1 MTVPALAKLEAAFRA
16 ATRQSDASS
25 RSDSPRMRRASAPQP
40 AAMGE
45 TFSGVGRAMAFF
57 HAKVFGSER
66 TALVVGAESTGI
78 AS

>member
-1 MTVPALAKLEAAFRA
+1 
-16 ATRQSDASS
+16 
-25 RSDSPRMRRASAPQP
+25 MRRASAPQP